1 MNNFITHC
9 TGSLNNCYL
18 YPILLLMFYFVI
30 FYCFY
35 FIFELLFH
43 LFLSYCLSIGAMMFT
58 FILHLLLANVF
69 MNLII
74 HKIFTISLT
83 YCFCYYLNYKY
94 IYSYMIMSTFTL
106 TYRITCNGVIYFT
119 VDIAFISTVLYQPY
133 HTNRHFLRS
142 LISIIRCINITL
154 HNFRCNH
161 FYLDGVI
168 Q

>member
-1 MNNFITHC
+1 MSCSYMNLLYKQN
-9 TGSLNNCYL
+9 SLHFQAKTFSWLFWSDSAKPLRQYL
-18 YPILLLMFYFVI
+18 PVSYEKLNQSVDATSGLFFFVI

-58 FILHLLLANVF
+58 LILHLLLANVF

-83 YCFCYYLNYKY
+83 YCCCYYLNYKY

-119 VDIAFISTVLYQPY
+119 VDIAFISLTI
-133 HTNRHFLRS
+133 
-142 LISIIRCINITL
+142 LIAIFWD
-154 HNFRCNH
+154 H
-161 FYLDGVI
+161 
-168 Q
+168 